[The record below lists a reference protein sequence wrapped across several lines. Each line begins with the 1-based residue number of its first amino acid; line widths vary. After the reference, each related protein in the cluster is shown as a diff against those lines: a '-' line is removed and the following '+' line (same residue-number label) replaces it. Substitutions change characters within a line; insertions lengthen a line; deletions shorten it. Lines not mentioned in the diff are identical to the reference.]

1 MPTLRRRYRR
11 RVEYDRFEK
20 KSVYENAPTQCA
32 AKLARN
38 QAKLL
43 TSMHA
48 HNLDTKTIFI
58 TGASQGVG
66 RALAL
71 VCARHGA
78 TVVLSAR
85 NAEKLNLVYDE
96 IVDAGAPEPFLMPLD
111 FSQSSVEA
119 FGQVATAIQKECGK
133 LDGLVHCAAE
143 LGAVAPISAQTIE
156 HLRSTWIVNTL
167 GPMMLTRAFEG
178 VLRAAPSPAVIFTTD
193 SHVAAP
199 GPFWGGYGVAK
210 AGIDHFAQL
219 LALEWAFARVHTIAP
234 GAVDSPLRNKTHP
247 GEAKVERIALSE
259 LVERYITLL
268 APGNAP

>member
-1 MPTLRRRYRR
+1 MRAQNL
-11 RVEYDRFEK
+11 EK
-20 KSVYENAPTQCA
+20 TI
-32 AKLARN
+32 
-38 QAKLL
+38 
-43 TSMHA
+43 
-48 HNLDTKTIFI
+48 IFI
-58 TGASQGVG
+58 TGASQGLG

-71 VCARHGA
+71 ACARLGA

-85 NAEKLNLVYDE
+85 NAEKLNFVYDE
-96 IVDAGAPEPFLMPLD
+96 IVESGAPEPFLMPLD
-111 FSQSSVEA
+111 FSQTSVEA
-119 FGQVATAIQKECGK
+119 FNQVAAAIEKECGK
-133 LDGLVHCAAE
+133 LNGLVHCAAE
-143 LGAVAPISAQTIE
+143 LGAVAPIGAQTIE

-210 AGIDHFAQL
+210 AGIDHFAQS
-219 LALEWAFARVHTIAP
+219 LAQEWAFARIHTIAP

-247 GEAKVERIALSE
+247 GEAKAERIPLSE

-268 APGNAP
+268 APSAAP

>member
-1 MPTLRRRYRR
+1 MRAQQL
-11 RVEYDRFEK
+11 E
-20 KSVYENAPTQCA
+20 
-32 AKLARN
+32 AK
-38 QAKLL
+38 
-43 TSMHA
+43 TV
-48 HNLDTKTIFI
+48 FI

-71 VCARHGA
+71 ACARQGA

-85 NAEKLNLVYDE
+85 NAEKLHSVYDE
-96 IVDAGAPEPFLMPLD
+96 IVDMGAPEPFLMPLD

-119 FGQVATAIQKECGK
+119 FGQVAAAIQKECGR

-143 LGAVAPISAQTIE
+143 LGAVAPIGAQTIE
-156 HLRSTWIVNTL
+156 HLRSTWIVNAL

-178 VLRAAPSPAVIFTTD
+178 VLRAAPSPVVVFTTD

-210 AGIDHFAQL
+210 AGIDHFAQS
-219 LALEWAFARVHTIAP
+219 LAQEWAFASVRTIAP

-247 GEAKVERIALSE
+247 GEAKSERMPLTE

-268 APGNAP
+268 ASSKAP